1 MKPNDKEID
10 AIYDKLLKMDKEV
23 SRTEEELISRMGL
36 ADLPDRIKRI
46 IAEKERLRT
55 RLRELEK

>member
-10 AIYDKLLKMDKEV
+10 AIYEKLVKMDREV
-23 SRTEEELISRMGL
+23 SRTEEELITRMAL
-36 ADLPDRIKRI
+36 TDLPDRIRKAV
-46 IAEKERLRT
+46 AEKERLRT

>member
-10 AIYDKLLKMDKEV
+10 AIYERLLKMDKGV
-23 SRTEEELISRMGL
+23 SRTEEELISRM
-36 ADLPDRIKRI
+36 AFTDLPDRIKRI
-46 IAEKERLRT
+46 IAEKERLRA

>member
-1 MKPNDKEID
+1 MKHDKEID
-10 AIYDKLLKMDKEV
+10 DIYDRLTKLDRGV
-23 SRTEEELISRMGL
+23 SRTEEELITRMAL
-36 ADLPDRIKRI
+36 TDLPDRIKRV

>member
-10 AIYDKLLKMDKEV
+10 AIYDKLLKMDKGV
-23 SRTEEELISRMGL
+23 SRTEEELISRMAL
-36 ADLPDRIKRI
+36 IDLPDRIKRI

>member
-10 AIYDKLLKMDKEV
+10 EINEKLLKMNKEV
-23 SRTEEELISRMGL
+23 SGTEEELIIKMNL
-36 ADLPDRIKRI
+36 TDLSDRVKRI

>member
-10 AIYDKLLKMDKEV
+10 AIYAKLLKMDKGV
-23 SRTEEELISRMGL
+23 SRTEEELISRMAL
-36 ADLPDRIKRI
+36 TDLPDRIKRV

>member
-10 AIYDKLLKMDKEV
+10 EIYDRLLKMDKEV
-23 SRTEEELISRMGL
+23 SRTEEELITRI
-36 ADLPDRIKRI
+36 AITDLPERIKRV
-46 IAEKERLRT
+46 IAEKEKLRT

>member
-10 AIYDKLLKMDKEV
+10 DIYAKLNKLDRGV
-23 SRTEEELISRMGL
+23 SRTEEELITRMAL
-36 ADLPDRIKRI
+36 TDLPDRIKRI
-46 IAEKERLRT
+46 IAEKERLRA

>member
-23 SRTEEELISRMGL
+23 SRTEEELISRMAL
-36 ADLPDRIKRI
+36 TDLPERIKRI
-46 IAEKERLRT
+46 MTEKEKLRT

>member
-23 SRTEEELISRMGL
+23 SRTEEELISRMAL
-36 ADLPDRIKRI
+36 TDLPERIKRI
-46 IAEKERLRT
+46 MTEKERLRT

>member
-23 SRTEEELISRMGL
+23 SRTEEELISRMAL
-36 ADLPDRIKRI
+36 IDLPDRIKRI

>member
-10 AIYDKLLKMDKEV
+10 AIYDKLLKMDKGV
-23 SRTEEELISRMGL
+23 SRTEEELIARL
-36 ADLPDRIKRI
+36 NLTDLPERMRKI

>member
-1 MKPNDKEID
+1 MKHDKEID
-10 AIYDKLLKMDKEV
+10 DIYDRLTKLDRGV
-23 SRTEEELISRMGL
+23 SRTEEELISRMAL
-36 ADLPDRIKRI
+36 TDLPERIKRV

>member
-23 SRTEEELISRMGL
+23 SRTEEELISRMAL
-36 ADLPDRIKRI
+36 IDLPDRIKRI
-46 IAEKERLRT
+46 IAEKEILRT

>member
-10 AIYDKLLKMDKEV
+10 AIYEKLAKMDKEV
-23 SRTEEELISRMGL
+23 SRTEEELIARMAL
-36 ADLPDRIKRI
+36 IDLPDRIRKAV
-46 IAEKERLRT
+46 AEKERLRA

>member
-23 SRTEEELISRMGL
+23 SRTEEELISRMNL
-36 ADLPDRIKRI
+36 TDLPERMRRI
-46 IAEKERLRT
+46 IAEKERLRE
-55 RLRELEK
+55 RLRVLEK